1 MSAVGLNLSS
11 SKISVIEL
19 VGSRKDII
27 IKNMVKADEYLTVF
41 IDKVI
46 YD

>member
-27 IKNMVKADEYLTVF
+27 IKNMVKGDDILTVF
-41 IDKVI
+41 IGVVV